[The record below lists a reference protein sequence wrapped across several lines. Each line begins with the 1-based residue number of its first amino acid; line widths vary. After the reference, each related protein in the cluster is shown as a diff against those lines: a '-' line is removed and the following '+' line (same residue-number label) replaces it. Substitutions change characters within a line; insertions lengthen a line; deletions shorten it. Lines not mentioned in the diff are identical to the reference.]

1 MATQWLQCHPCNT
14 KSSQETQRSLQ
25 EFLEPER
32 NLKVIYTDN
41 SLESGKACKDLSWNY
56 CTSTPHRSET
66 NGIAERAVRRVKEGT
81 SAVLLKSGLNES
93 WWADSMECHFYL
105 RNIQDLV
112 SDGKTPNEAPF
123 GIPFDGSVIPF
134 GVMVECDLISANILS
149 IHHQFG
155 PKVLPCFFF
164 GYVLSAGRIWKGD
177 IMVTD
182 IEELEEMDASLPHSV
197 MRLRLLRSGH
207 RCAGKHYC

>member
-1 MATQWLQCHPCNT
+1 MKVGGRIPWNATSICETFKISCLMGRHPT
-14 KSSQETQRSLQ
+14 KR
-25 EFLEPER
+25 
-32 NLKVIYTDN
+32 
-41 SLESGKACKDLSWNY
+41 
-56 CTSTPHRSET
+56 RSEYHLMDQLSRLEYWSNVT
-66 NGIAERAVRRVKEGT
+66 
-81 SAVLLKSGLNES
+81 
-93 WWADSMECHFYL
+93 F
-105 RNIQDLV
+105 
-112 SDGKTPNEAPF
+112 
-123 GIPFDGSVIPF
+123 
-134 GVMVECDLISANILS
+134 ISANILS

-164 GYVLSAGRIWKGD
+164 GYVLSAGRIWKRD